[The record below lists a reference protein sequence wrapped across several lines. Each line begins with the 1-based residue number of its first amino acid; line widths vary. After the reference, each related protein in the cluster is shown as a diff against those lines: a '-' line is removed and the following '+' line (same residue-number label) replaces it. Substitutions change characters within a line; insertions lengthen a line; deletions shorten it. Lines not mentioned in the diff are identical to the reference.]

1 MGTLTSI
8 PPCSLFSMQFFS
20 PFSLQMIIGSH
31 LVLLKLAQLGLQ
43 KLKNDFV
50 IFRYIENWL
59 AWEIL
64 TFLNNHLWHPI
75 YPFSQDAWSSQT
87 DSKPKQT
94 YNNQSWIEGKSY
106 AVRLWTY
113 IYFASR
119 HLFSKQPPVASWNG
133 LVPFFQFKTFIC
145 EEVAQMLSI
154 FEERICSLNCFSWPT
169 SWIGLAL
176 LAFNLNS
183 I

>member
-1 MGTLTSI
+1 
-8 PPCSLFSMQFFS
+8 
-20 PFSLQMIIGSH
+20 MIIGSH
-31 LVLLKLAQLGLQ
+31 LVLLKLAQLGLK

-59 AWEIL
+59 TWEIL
-64 TFLNNHLWHPI
+64 TFLNNHLDTRYIHSLRMHD
-75 YPFSQDAWSSQT
+75 YL
-87 DSKPKQT
+87 KQIP
-94 YNNQSWIEGKSY
+94 NQNKYIIISFGLKVKSM
-106 AVRLWTY
+106 RLWTY

-169 SWIGLAL
+169 SWIGQAL